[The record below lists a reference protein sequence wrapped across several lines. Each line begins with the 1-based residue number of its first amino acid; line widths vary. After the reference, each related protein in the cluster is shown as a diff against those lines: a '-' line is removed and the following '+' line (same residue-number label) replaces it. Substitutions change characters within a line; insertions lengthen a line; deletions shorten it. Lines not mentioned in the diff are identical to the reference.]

1 MPARRAGGRGS
12 TARSGS
18 STGRSASSTTCGGR
32 RYADLYPDREA
43 LCRRPQ
49 TVAGVIGA
57 VPAVIGALE
66 ASEALKLLA
75 GFGEPLDGRLF
86 TIDLRSLETDII
98 EL

>member
-1 MPARRAGGRGS
+1 M
-12 TARSGS
+12 
-18 STGRSASSTTCGGR
+18 
-32 RYADLYPDREA
+32 
-43 LCRRPQ
+43 
-49 TVAGVIGA
+49 AGVIGA

>member
-1 MPARRAGGRGS
+1 MRISTPTARRSAGV
-12 TARSGS
+12 
-18 STGRSASSTTCGGR
+18 
-32 RYADLYPDREA
+32 
-43 LCRRPQ
+43 RRPWP
-49 TVAGVIGA
+49 GVIGA